1 MLSMKK
7 SLLLCIYTYVLIMY
21 SQLGYEIISDEKLRD
36 IFSRFRDLTK
46 QKKVSIFYVISSNVH
61 IYIWYFDRDTTRPSF
76 F

>member
-61 IYIWYFDRDTTRPSF
+61 IYI
-76 F
+76 

>member
-36 IFSRFRDLTK
+36 IFSRFTNLTK

-61 IYIWYFDRDTTRPSF
+61 IYI
-76 F
+76 